1 MKDNSLSMARPH
13 ITLFLLAVVVAL
25 IARLGLGI
33 MDMTGTLAYD
43 YISISGVPIL
53 DVICSILTG
62 SAFVAF
68 LFAASLALVTSTAGV
83 ALQGLLFA
91 RGAKGAGKP
100 VQSFL
105 WGWATAL
112 VAIVCL
118 VIVASGILSPIQIS
132 SMSSKLP
139 GTAVLVLALV
149 VFAAF
154 IGTLLAAASMVV
166 CACLAK
172 AKDENRAGW
181 YLIIAAAICGLVV
194 MILTINTFA
203 AINVTSINMGTV
215 GMWFGID
222 IVANLLILIVAYMFV
237 RKAKA

>member
-1 MKDNSLSMARPH
+1 MKENSISMARPH
-13 ITLFLLAVVVAL
+13 ITLFLIALVVAI
-25 IARLGLGI
+25 IARVGLGI
-33 MDMTGTLAYD
+33 MDSSETLAYD
-43 YISISGVPIL
+43 YISASGVPIL

-68 LFAASLALVTSTAGV
+68 LFAASLTLSVSTAGV
-83 ALQGLLFA
+83 VLQGLMFA

-100 VQSFL
+100 AQSFL

-112 VAIVCL
+112 VSIVCL
-118 VIVASGILSPIQIS
+118 VIVVSGILSPVQIS

-139 GTAVLVLALV
+139 GTAVLIGALI

-166 CACLAK
+166 CACLAR
-172 AKDENRAGW
+172 AKDEKRAGW
-181 YLIIAAAICGLVV
+181 YLVVATAVCGLIV
-194 MILTINTFA
+194 MFLTVNTFA
-203 AINVTSINMGTV
+203 AINVSGIELSAV

-222 IVANLLILIVAYMFV
+222 LVVNLAILIGAYLLV
-237 RKAKA
+237 RKSKA